1 MCYTFWGSC
10 LLWSRDL
17 LKKKLKTKLF
27 NVISIAVCFSLKNKS
42 VAFINGNDLHVS
54 FFVQY
59 HGHAKMTLF
68 KFDWACAIN
77 DAVTTRPMFGLFS
90 A

>member
-1 MCYTFWGSC
+1 MFFAQKIKV
-10 LLWSRDL
+10 LR
-17 LKKKLKTKLF
+17 
-27 NVISIAVCFSLKNKS
+27 SLMEMTC
-42 VAFINGNDLHVS
+42 VFP

-68 KFDWACAIN
+68 KVDWACAIN

-90 A
+90 VEQESSMYLDWKSC